1 VAASKNAHRKAGMI
15 AVRNVRFWGFY
26 VPFSWS
32 NRRLA
37 QQANR
42 LSWGRRFCTAAFC
55 QALTA
60 FFAVRPIVLSC
71 WPRTLPS
78 AIQRLSA
85 YRYTCTACRWPD
97 TSTVCRLI

>member
-60 FFAVRPIVLSC
+60 FFAVRSKNLAVSYPKIIRVSVHLHGVPLTGHIDC
-71 WPRTLPS
+71 MS
-78 AIQRLSA
+78 AH
-85 YRYTCTACRWPD
+85 
-97 TSTVCRLI
+97 